1 MRLFFGNHELGEN
14 GRVVS
19 QNRQQPRGRSM
30 KTGMILKAA
39 AAVLALGAMTGC
51 QDAVKVLQP
60 QIDDLKAQ
68 VAKVASDTAAAKDA
82 ANAAS
87 NAAAAAQ
94 QAANAAQSTANDAKQ
109 AASDSA
115 ACCTATNEKIDRM
128 FKKSMSK

>member
-1 MRLFFGNHELGEN
+1 
-14 GRVVS
+14 
-19 QNRQQPRGRSM
+19 M

-39 AAVLALGAMTGC
+39 AAILALGVVAGC
-51 QDAVKVLQP
+51 QDAVKQLQP
-60 QIDDLKAQ
+60 QIDDLKSQ
-68 VAKVASDTAAAKDA
+68 VNRVSGEAAAAKDA

-94 QAANAAQSTANDAKQ
+94 QAANAAQSTANEAKQ
-109 AASDSA
+109 AGADNA

>member
-1 MRLFFGNHELGEN
+1 
-14 GRVVS
+14 
-19 QNRQQPRGRSM
+19 M

-39 AAVLALGAMTGC
+39 AAVLALGVMAGC
-51 QDAVKVLQP
+51 QDAVKLLQP

-68 VAKVASDTAAAKDA
+68 VNRVATDAAAAKDA

-94 QAANAAQSTANDAKQ
+94 QAANAAQSTANEAKQ
-109 AASDSA
+109 TASDSA